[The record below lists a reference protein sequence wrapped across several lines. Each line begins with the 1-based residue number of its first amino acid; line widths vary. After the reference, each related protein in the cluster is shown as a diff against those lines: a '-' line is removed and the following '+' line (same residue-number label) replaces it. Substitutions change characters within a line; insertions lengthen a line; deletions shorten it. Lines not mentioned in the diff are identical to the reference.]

1 VLERR
6 SVSENLALTAPIASG
21 VAQRI
26 AAASLA
32 RRGLDYEGEVR
43 RLLDA
48 AFAVVERNGTAAR
61 ARVADIVAEAGLSN
75 EAFYRHFPSK
85 DALVAALIEDGALRL
100 ASYVAHQMDK
110 EPAPADQVRRWVA
123 GVLSQTAGTTAAA
136 TVAVLWN
143 GSRFD
148 AAVAPGSQSTT
159 APLAALLHE
168 PLAALG
174 SPAPELHASLVSQA
188 VVGTVSQHLWARTQP
203 TRREVDQITRFCLAA
218 VGAGA

>member
-1 VLERR
+1 
-6 SVSENLALTAPIASG
+6 
-21 VAQRI
+21 VAGRI

-48 AFAVVERNGTAAR
+48 AFVVIERNGTTAR

-75 EAFYRHFPSK
+75 EAFYRHFASK
-85 DALVAALIEDGALRL
+85 DALVAALVEDGALRL

-110 EPAPADQVRRWVA
+110 EPTARGKVRRWVA
-123 GVLSQTAGTTAAA
+123 GVLSQAGGTTAA
-136 TVAVLWN
+136 TTLAVLWN

-148 AAVAPGSQSTT
+148 AGVAPGSQSTT
-159 APLAALLHE
+159 APLAALLQA
-168 PLAALG
+168 PLAELG
-174 SPAPELHASLVSQA
+174 SGAPELHAALVSQA

-203 TRREVDQITRFCLAA
+203 TRREVDQITEFCLAA

>member
-1 VLERR
+1 MLERR
-6 SVSENLALTAPIASG
+6 SVSENVALPSAEPSG
-21 VAQRI
+21 VAGRI

-48 AFAVVERNGTAAR
+48 AFAVIERNGTTAR

-75 EAFYRHFPSK
+75 EAFYRHFASK

-100 ASYVAHQMDK
+100 ASYVAHQMAK
-110 EPAPADQVRRWVA
+110 EPTPEGQVRRWVG
-123 GVLSQTAGTTAAA
+123 GVLAQAGGTTAAT

-148 AAVAPGSQSTT
+148 AGVAPGSQSTT
-159 APLAALLHE
+159 APLAALLHD

-174 SPAPELHASLVSQA
+174 GSAPALAASLISHA

-203 TRREVDQITRFCLAA
+203 TRREVDQITQLCLAMA
-218 VGAGA
+218 RP